1 MKESIRKIIIR
12 ERKGKNN
19 DGNNFNCAGDYME
32 GNGRA
37 LCSSGTDL
45 VLHLD
50 YGEDWTEKVKN
61 KEAQPDAKKKPGSE
75 KECLPYRKK

>member
-1 MKESIRKIIIR
+1 
-12 ERKGKNN
+12 
-19 DGNNFNCAGDYME
+19 ME

-37 LCSSGTDL
+37 LCSSCTDL

-61 KEAQPDAKKKPGSE
+61 GETWADAKRKPGPE
-75 KECLPYRKK
+75 KSVGRTRGV

>member
-37 LCSSGTDL
+37 LCSGGTDL

-61 KEAQPDAKKKPGSE
+61 KEARPDAKKKPRSE
-75 KECLPYRKK
+75 KECLLYRKK

>member
-1 MKESIRKIIIR
+1 MKESIWKIIIR

-19 DGNNFNCAGDYME
+19 NGNNFNCAGDYME

-61 KEAQPDAKKKPGSE
+61 KEI
-75 KECLPYRKK
+75 